1 MKVELIA
8 YDAPDAAESDP
19 LSRAAEDLLTRVRD
33 AAPRRIAVLCA
44 DAGCAPSRLARR
56 FPRAAIEALDLF
68 GLDRDASGQAGVF
81 DLIHSNGDL
90 PWRPAARRLLPKL
103 MARLAFGG
111 ALAAQFPDDLY
122 EPYRALARMIAADGP
137 WADTLVPVAKTRPY
151 NPSMDVLHALLSPVS
166 TSLDIWETTYLLAY
180 DGVEAIV
187 GQMRAGA
194 LAPFLAP
201 FLAPLDASA
210 RDLFIERYRAELR
223 VAYPP
228 QSGGRTLLKFPRI
241 FVIARR

>member
-1 MKVELIA
+1 MVEGSSIA
-8 YDAPDAAESDP
+8 YDAPDAAEPDP

-33 AAPRRIAVLCA
+33 TAPRRIAFLCA
-44 DAGCAPSRLARR
+44 NDGCVPSGLSRR
-56 FPRAAIEALDLF
+56 FPCATIQALEPFRLDPDATRQEA
-68 GLDRDASGQAGVF
+68 SF

-103 MARLAFGG
+103 MARLRCGG
-111 ALAAQFPDDLY
+111 FLAAQFPNDLY

-137 WADTLVPVAKTRPY
+137 WAATLVPVAKTRPY
-151 NPSMDVLHALLSPVS
+151 NPTMEGLHALLTTVS
-166 TSLDIWETTYLLAY
+166 ASLDIWETTYLMAY

-187 GQMRAGA
+187 DRMQAGV
-194 LAPFLAP
+194 LSP

-210 RDLFIERYRAELR
+210 RELFLERYRAGLQ

-228 QSGGRTLLKFPRI
+228 QSDGQALLRFPRI
-241 FVIARR
+241 FVTARR